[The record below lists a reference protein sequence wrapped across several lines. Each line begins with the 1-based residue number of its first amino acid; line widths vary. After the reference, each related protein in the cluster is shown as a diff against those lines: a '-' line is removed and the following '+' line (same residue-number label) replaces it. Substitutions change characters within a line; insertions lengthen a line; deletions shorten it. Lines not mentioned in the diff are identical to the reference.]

1 MDAPRLLVIAP
12 DDDLRRSLAFAL
24 EAEGYA
30 VTALADTDSAHV
42 IGNGHYAC
50 TIVDQAA
57 LAGTEAAIRAFCA
70 AAQPVVL
77 LSNASVTCL
86 PWDGVSVVE
95 KPMLGESLS
104 QAVQR
109 ALSHVTDTASPKYIP

>member
-12 DDDLRRSLAFAL
+12 DGDLRRSLTFAL

-30 VTALADTDSAHV
+30 VTALADADSAPV
-42 IGNGHYAC
+42 VGSAHYNC
-50 TIVDQAA
+50 TIIDQAA

-70 AAQPVVL
+70 AAKPVVL
-77 LSNASVTCL
+77 LSNTPVGWL
-86 PWDGVSVVE
+86 PADGVSVVE

-104 QAVQR
+104 QAVR
-109 ALSHVTDTASPKYIP
+109 GALGRTTTAAPPK

>member
-1 MDAPRLLVIAP
+1 MDAPRLLIIAP
-12 DDDLRRSLAFAL
+12 DDDLRRSLTFAL

-30 VTALADTDSAHV
+30 VTALAEAGSDVAVGT
-42 IGNGHYAC
+42 GHYAC

-57 LAGTEAAIRAFCA
+57 LAATESAARAFCA

-77 LSNASVTCL
+77 LANSPVSWL
-86 PWDGVSVVE
+86 PWEGVRVVE

-104 QAVQR
+104 QAVQGAVNR
-109 ALSHVTDTASPKYIP
+109 VANTSSP

>member
-1 MDAPRLLVIAP
+1 MDAPRLLIIAP

-30 VTALADTDSAHV
+30 VTALAETGSGELVGD
-42 IGNGHYAC
+42 GHYAC

-57 LAGTEAAIRAFCA
+57 LAGTDSAIRAFFA
-70 AAQPVVL
+70 AWRPVVL
-77 LSNASVTCL
+77 LSNAPLSWLT
-86 PWDGVSVVE
+86 WDGVRVVE

-104 QAVQR
+104 QAVR
-109 ALSHVTDTASPKYIP
+109 GAIMPMTAAASPKYIP